1 MKIARIGGFFVFWVI
16 IAGTNPVDLL
26 VGVLVALVVAWTSWT
41 LLPTGTKRLRIAAF
55 AGLVPRF
62 LYQSVTA
69 GIDVAWRALDPR
81 LPLQPGFVH
90 YQPRL
95 PPGPARSAFCTI
107 TSLLPGT
114 LPSGTDSDGRLIVH
128 CLDRTQAVAEQLATE
143 EALLIRAL
151 GYESGDG

>member
-1 MKIARIGGFFVFWVI
+1 MKIARVGVFFAFWI
-16 IAGTNPVDLL
+16 ILAGTKPVDLL
-26 VGVLVALVVAWTSWT
+26 VGVPFAFVVAWASWT
-41 LLPTGTKRLRIAAF
+41 LLPAGTKLFRIVALAR
-55 AGLVPRF
+55 LVPRF
-62 LYQSVTA
+62 LYQSVSA
-69 GIDVAWRALDPR
+69 GVDVAWRALDPR

-95 PPGPARSAFCTI
+95 PAGPARSAFCTV

-114 LPSGTDSDGRLIVH
+114 LPSGTDSGGRLIVH

-143 EALLIRAL
+143 EALLMRAL